1 MANPFS
7 ALNLQNLQGVYMR
20 MSKRERIVFY
30 AATAFIFLAVFD
42 RAVIGPSLTRMQEQ
56 EKEIAQKKFIIKKDL
71 HIVTLK
77 DSIEQESE
85 KYETYFS
92 KTGSIDDEEQSILK
106 EVENL
111 ASEAKVY
118 LVYIRPQEPV
128 SEGPFQRILVDVSCE
143 SKMPD
148 VVKFLHSIENS
159 SRLLTIEKYRIVPKE
174 EGSSIAQ
181 CRMTVSKV
189 VIP

>member
-1 MANPFS
+1 MANPF
-7 ALNLQNLQGVYMR
+7 AIFNLQNLQGIYMR
-20 MSKRERIVFY
+20 MSKRERIIFY
-30 AATAFIFLAVFD
+30 GATIFIFLAVFD
-42 RAVIGPSLTRMQEQ
+42 RAVIGPSLSRMQEQ

-71 HIVTLK
+71 HIVVLK
-77 DSIEQESE
+77 DSIEEESQ

-92 KTGSIDDEEQSILK
+92 KTGSIEDEGRAILK
-106 EVENL
+106 EIETL

-128 SEGPFQRILVDVSCE
+128 TEGPFKRILVDLSCE

-148 VVKFLHSIENS
+148 VVKFLYSIES
-159 SRLLTIEKYRIVPKE
+159 SPRLLTIEKYRVVPKE

-181 CRMTVSKV
+181 CRLTVSKV